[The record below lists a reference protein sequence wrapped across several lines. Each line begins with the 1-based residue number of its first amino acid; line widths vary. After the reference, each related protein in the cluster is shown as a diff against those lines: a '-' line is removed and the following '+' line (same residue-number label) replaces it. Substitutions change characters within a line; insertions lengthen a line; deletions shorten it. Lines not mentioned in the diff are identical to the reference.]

1 MLPPDKISYPEFEAV
16 FDKVIEWKVK
26 YEVNMALE
34 AAKVGQATTPTSVEA
49 KARRKFRQFD
59 KDGSGS
65 LEGAEID
72 AMAQWVERTDW
83 VDFLAADARTRS
95 STSITLKISDPWF
108 VALGEDEKLPFI
120 QAMIKPLDDEGVAY
134 DIKSYKAA
142 PAGLRIWGGTT
153 IESAD
158 ITALT
163 PWLDWAYGS
172 CKLAMQKRSAA

>member
-72 AMAQWVERTDW
+72 AMAQWAFETMRPGGMPLSMEQIQVLSLCLT
-83 VDFLAADARTRS
+83 LANS
-95 STSITLKISDPWF
+95 
-108 VALGEDEKLPFI
+108 
-120 QAMIKPLDDEGVAY
+120 
-134 DIKSYKAA
+134 
-142 PAGLRIWGGTT
+142 
-153 IESAD
+153 
-158 ITALT
+158 
-163 PWLDWAYGS
+163 
-172 CKLAMQKRSAA
+172 